1 MHLQLHPTRP
11 VLRPMLRLLAFAGC
25 AVALAGCQSDKPPTM
40 GDRMLAVGES
50 HQQVTDQWHAA
61 HAMKNQAE
69 DDVRA
74 AKKAIKKA
82 EKDLEE
88 ARKDLID
95 ANERLAEG
103 KAGMTHAV
111 SEFNRLF
118 PGQALPS
125 GD

>member
-1 MHLQLHPTRP
+1 MHTQLTTARP
-11 VLRPMLRLLAFAGC
+11 FCNTLARLIASSTC
-25 AVALAGCQSDKPPTM
+25 AIALAGCQSDKPPTM
-40 GDRMLAVGES
+40 GDHMLAVGAS

-61 HAMKNQAE
+61 NDMKNQAH
-69 DDVRA
+69 DDIRA
-74 AKKAIKKA
+74 AQKAIKQA

-88 ARKDLID
+88 AREDLID

-103 KAGMTHAV
+103 KAGMAAAV

-118 PGQALPS
+118 PGQALPT